1 MILRL
6 HHHRDIWQRWKLKAP
21 GPGILLGAWSERCQL
36 WGRGGGGGGGGTLD
50 WFLHSCELQHWI
62 SQPTTETTIA
72 SVSQLVKT

>member
-21 GPGILLGAWSERCQL
+21 GPGILLGAWSKRCQ
-36 WGRGGGGGGGGTLD
+36 
-50 WFLHSCELQHWI
+50 LQHWI

-72 SVSQLVKT
+72 SVSQLVKNLN

>member
-36 WGRGGGGGGGGTLD
+36 WGRGGGGGGGGH
-50 WFLHSCELQHWI
+50 FG
-62 SQPTTETTIA
+62 
-72 SVSQLVKT
+72 LVFA

>member
-36 WGRGGGGGGGGTLD
+36 WGRGDGGGRGGALWTG
-50 WFLHSCELQHWI
+50 FCIAVSCSI
-62 SQPTTETTIA
+62 GFPSQPQKLPLP
-72 SVSQLVKT
+72 V